1 MRDARETHGIW
12 LYATPDQIQGRHA
25 PAVKN
30 VRAETGPRDRAV
42 LKSFFM
48 LSSFLSPFSQAKF
61 HSALCVKR
69 GEPADRPERKSDRRE
84 ESADRCEAEQ
94 SGRTRRTEKGDTAL
108 FRSSAG
114 RVLTRRRAV
123 SCQRT
128 RRKGRRSRASSTISL
143 HARAW
148 CALMLRLPAAC
159 GLIYVASWTAT
170 TGSDDAALRDG

>member
-48 LSSFLSPFSQAKF
+48 LSSFLSPFSPQAKF

-69 GEPADRPERKSDRRE
+69 GEPADRPERNVRQERGV
-84 ESADRCEAEQ
+84 
-94 SGRTRRTEKGDTAL
+94 SGPL
-108 FRSSAG
+108 
-114 RVLTRRRAV
+114 
-123 SCQRT
+123 
-128 RRKGRRSRASSTISL
+128 RSRTV
-143 HARAW
+143 R
-148 CALMLRLPAAC
+148 PN
-159 GLIYVASWTAT
+159 AT
-170 TGSDDAALRDG
+170 N

>member
-61 HSALCVKR
+61 HSALC
-69 GEPADRPERKSDRRE
+69 
-84 ESADRCEAEQ
+84 
-94 SGRTRRTEKGDTAL
+94 RTRRTRADRLERASQTGGEESL
-108 FRSSAG
+108 RFEPWLSSC
-114 RVLTRRRAV
+114 RAV
-123 SCQRT
+123 EAPS
-128 RRKGRRSRASSTISL
+128 SRCRGAVK
-143 HARAW
+143 
-148 CALMLRLPAAC
+148 ALP
-159 GLIYVASWTAT
+159 VEPVE
-170 TGSDDAALRDG
+170 

>member
-114 RVLTRRRAV
+114 RVLTHVGGRCHA
-123 SCQRT
+123 
-128 RRKGRRSRASSTISL
+128 KGPAAKAEEAGRQVRSHYMRVP
-143 HARAW
+143 
-148 CALMLRLPAAC
+148 ALMLRLPAAWLLR
-159 GLIYVASWTAT
+159 GFVDR
-170 TGSDDAALRDG
+170 DDWKR